1 MILKKQEKNNLVQ
14 AIYESSNICASTYNN
29 QTKDLVIVFNNGGQY
44 KYTNVSETDYTRFE
58 IADSQGA
65 IFNSHIKKYNFEK
78 LDKINVVSIIKE
90 VNELKDADKQIKVN
104 HYTEEMIEKMK
115 AVIQYYET
123 TNSVDPI
130 LHTKLKSSM
139 DDYEKITTSVGASA
153 VTD

>member
-78 LDKINVVSIIKE
+78 LDKINVASIIKE

-139 DDYEKITTSVGASA
+139 DDYEKITTSVGASV

>member
-1 MILKKQEKNNLVQ
+1 MILKKQEKNNLVK

-78 LDKINVVSIIKE
+78 LDKIDVVSIIKE

-104 HYTEEMIEKMK
+104 HYTKEMIEKMR

-123 TNSVDPI
+123 TNSIDPI
-130 LHTKLKSSM
+130 LHTKLKSSI
-139 DDYEKITTSVGASA
+139 DDYNFVCSN
-153 VTD
+153 